1 MCEGW
6 GRGEHWCGWG
16 GGNGSGCGDGAGA
29 VEVEEEGEEGC
40 HQRVEDVEGG
50 KGGDGAGVEG

>member
-1 MCEGW
+1 
-6 GRGEHWCGWG
+6 
-16 GGNGSGCGDGAGA
+16 
-29 VEVEEEGEEGC
+29 VEEEGEEGC